1 MSGRAISKMEC
12 EKLAQTI
19 LKMREEFE
27 FPKELTIDDK
37 NRLKEFK
44 DNAYALSLWIKNDT
58 VFYLRNKKAE
68 EQESEFDTIV
78 FWLKKQLGAS
88 LYQKITTEAFDVDV
102 IKKKLEIVSNWRAAL
117 DKVELWEG
125 SELYDV
131 SVISFIL
138 DYYLSMSDMKELATI
153 HKKEAEGSKL
163 RDVIEVL
170 LEELN
175 FHSECSDFASGNYD
189 EYLKD

>member
-1 MSGRAISKMEC
+1 MSGRTISKMEC

-27 FPKELTIDDK
+27 FPKKLTTDGM

-44 DNAYALSLWIKNDT
+44 DNAYVLSLWIKNDT

-68 EQESEFDTIV
+68 ERESELDTIV

-88 LYQKITTEAFDVDV
+88 LYQKISTEAFDVDV
-102 IKKKLEIVSNWRAAL
+102 IKKKLYIVNDWKATL
-117 DKVELWEG
+117 DKVVKEG
-125 SELYDV
+125 GELYDM
-131 SVISFIL
+131 SVISFVL
-138 DYYLSMSDMKELATI
+138 DYGLSMSDMKELATI
-153 HKKEAEGSKL
+153 HKEEAEGSEL

>member
-1 MSGRAISKMEC
+1 M
-12 EKLAQTI
+12 
-19 LKMREEFE
+19 
-27 FPKELTIDDK
+27 
-37 NRLKEFK
+37 
-44 DNAYALSLWIKNDT
+44 
-58 VFYLRNKKAE
+58 RNKKAE
-68 EQESEFDTIV
+68 EQESELDTIV

-88 LYQKITTEAFDVDV
+88 LYQKITTKAFDVDV
-102 IKKKLEIVSNWRAAL
+102 IKKKLEIVSDWRAAL

-131 SVISFIL
+131 SAISFVL

-153 HKKEAEGSKL
+153 HKEEAEGSKL

-175 FHSECSDFASGNYD
+175 FHSECSDFTSGNYD

>member
-12 EKLAQTI
+12 KKLNQTI
-19 LKMREEFE
+19 FKMWEEFDFLE
-27 FPKELTIDDK
+27 ELTIDDK

-44 DNAYALSLWIKNDT
+44 DNAYVLSMWIKNDT
-58 VFYLRNKKAE
+58 VFYLRSKKAE
-68 EQESEFDTIV
+68 EQESELDTIA

-88 LYQKITTEAFDVDV
+88 LYQKITTEAFNLDV
-102 IKKKLEIVSNWRAAL
+102 IKKELEIVSDWKATL
-117 DKVELWEG
+117 DKVVEGG
-125 SELYDV
+125 SEFHSIENIFDALEYG
-131 SVISFIL
+131 
-138 DYYLSMSDMKELATI
+138 LSKNDIKELAII
-153 HKKEAEGSKL
+153 HKEEAEGSQL

>member
-12 EKLAQTI
+12 EKLAKTI
-19 LKMREEFE
+19 LKTREEFE
-27 FPKELTIDDK
+27 FPKGLTINDK
-37 NRLKEFK
+37 NHLKESK

-68 EQESEFDTIV
+68 EQESELDTIV

-102 IKKKLEIVSNWRAAL
+102 IKKKLEIVSDWRAAL
-117 DKVELWEG
+117 DKVVEGG
-125 SELYDV
+125 SEFHSIENIFDALEYG
-131 SVISFIL
+131 
-138 DYYLSMSDMKELATI
+138 LSKNDIKELAII
-153 HKKEAEGSKL
+153 HKEEAEGSKL
-163 RDVIEVL
+163 RDVIEIL